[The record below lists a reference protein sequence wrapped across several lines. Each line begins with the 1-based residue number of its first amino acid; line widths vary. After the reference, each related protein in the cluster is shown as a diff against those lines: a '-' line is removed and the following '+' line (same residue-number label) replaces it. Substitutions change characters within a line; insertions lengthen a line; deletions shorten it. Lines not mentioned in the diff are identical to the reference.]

1 MGDAPRSGL
10 SIAPAEDAVTFGRL
24 AGFFIVGLLMW
35 WAILAIVFRGC
46 L

>member
-10 SIAPAEDAVTFGRL
+10 SIAPEDAVTFGRL
-24 AGFFIVGLLMW
+24 AGFFIVGLLMC